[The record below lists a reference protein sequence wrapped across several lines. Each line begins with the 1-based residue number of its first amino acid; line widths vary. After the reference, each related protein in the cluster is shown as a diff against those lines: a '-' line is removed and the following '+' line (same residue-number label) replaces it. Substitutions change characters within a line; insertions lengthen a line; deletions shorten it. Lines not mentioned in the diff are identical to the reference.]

1 MHLPMHLQ
9 MHLHPLLLILLLMH
23 PPSILAMMVRM
34 DVTPGLEGY
43 VPLLI
48 AIQMDGHASATLQVD
63 MSALLGVHHRILGIR
78 AA

>member
-1 MHLPMHLQ
+1 ML
-9 MHLHPLLLILLLMH
+9 

-48 AIQMDGHASATLQVD
+48 AIQMDGHASATFRVG
-63 MSALLGVHHRILGIR
+63 MSALLGVDPRILGIL